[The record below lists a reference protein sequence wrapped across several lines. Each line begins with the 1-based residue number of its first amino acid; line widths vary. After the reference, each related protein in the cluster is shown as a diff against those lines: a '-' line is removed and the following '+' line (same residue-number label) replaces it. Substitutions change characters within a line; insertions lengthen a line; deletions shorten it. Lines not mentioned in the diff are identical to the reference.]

1 MNSPVKNN
9 PKKISLCFP
18 VYQNAGSLEEL
29 YLRSRKALEVNFPDF
44 ELEFVFVNDGSTDS
58 SLEELIRIKRETD
71 DDRIKIIDLS
81 RNFGQLA
88 AIFAGLRLTTGDASI
103 MLSADLQDPPEHCVN
118 MVKEWVAGCEIVIS
132 YRKSHKSS
140 RIKNITSFLAYKI
153 LLPQSPRGGFDFV
166 LFGRK
171 SLDAMLS
178 LQDCNR
184 FFQHDVLWLGFS
196 VKFIPYDKLERKV
209 GKSQWGHWKRFN
221 YFLTGYL
228 NSTYLPLRVFSGIGL
243 LFSLAS
249 LAYSCLIV
257 YAYLNKQTPFPGWAP
272 IMILLLLIGGLIMI
286 MLGIIGEYL
295 WRVFEE
301 VKNRPKYFIKD
312 IL

>member
-18 VYQNAGSLEEL
+18 VYQNAGSLDEL
-29 YLRSRKALEVNFPDF
+29 YLRSRRALEGNFRNFDF
-44 ELEFVFVNDGSTDS
+44 EFVFVNDGSADS
-58 SLEELIRIKRETD
+58 SLQELIRIKTENN
-71 DDRIKIIDLS
+71 DDRIKIIDFS
-81 RNFGQLA
+81 RNFGQVA
-88 AIFAGLRLTTGDASI
+88 AILAGWKFATGDAVI
-103 MLSADLQDPPEHCVN
+103 NLAADLQDPPEQCVN
-118 MVKEWVAGCEIVIS
+118 MVKEWIAGNEIVIS

-140 RIKNITSFLAYKI
+140 GFKNITSFLAYKI

-171 SLDAMLS
+171 SLEAMLS

-209 GKSQWGHWKRFN
+209 GRSQWGHLKRFN

-228 NSTYLPLRVFSGIGL
+228 NSTYLPLRIFSVIGL
-243 LFSLAS
+243 LFSISSVVYS
-249 LAYSCLIV
+249 LLII
-257 YAYLNKQTPFPGWAP
+257 YAYLHKQTPFAGWAP
-272 IMILLLLIGGLIMI
+272 IMILLLMVGGLIMI

-295 WRVFEE
+295 WRIFEE
-301 VKNRPKYFIKD
+301 VKRRPKFLINE
-312 IL
+312 II